1 MNPAVAN
8 TLLAVATC
16 WGASALCTAGSLPAG
31 LLGLGESDAPAGRP
45 MWSRVLD
52 RLGFWLLAV
61 GSAILAGLLTWMW
74 IELDRPP
81 LRTLGETRLWYAA
94 LLPAI
99 AVAMELRLRTTS
111 LRLPMLF
118 FGVLFVTINLMKPE
132 VFDRTLMPA
141 LQSPWFVPHVI
152 VYMVAYAA
160 LGLSCGAAVW
170 TLVVHLVARR
180 PLTVESTRLPLL
192 LVHLGIPFLTL
203 GLVFGA
209 LWAKEA
215 WGHYWTW
222 DPKETWAFLSW
233 AAYVGIV
240 HYERLRERSP
250 RATLL
255 LVAGA
260 FVAVLACWFLVN
272 LLPAAASSVHTYT
285 QT

>member
-1 MNPAVAN
+1 MSPVVMN
-8 TLLAVATC
+8 TLLAVAGC
-16 WGASALCTAGSLPAG
+16 WSASALCTAGSLPPSRYRR
-31 LLGLGESDAPAGRP
+31 LLDKT
-45 MWSRVLD
+45 
-52 RLGFWLLAV
+52 GFWLLAA
-61 GSAILAGLLTWMW
+61 GSAALVVLVTWMW

-81 LRTLGETRLWYAA
+81 LRTLGETRLWYAT

-99 AVAMELRLRTTS
+99 AVAMELRLRTSS

-118 FGVLFVTINLMKPE
+118 FGVLFLMINIMKPE

-170 TLVVHLVARR
+170 ALLRR
-180 PLTVESTRLPLL
+180 VFTRQPLTAESTHLPLL

-209 LWAKEA
+209 LWAKQA

-240 HYERLRERSP
+240 HFERLRERSP
-250 RATLL
+250 LTTLL
-255 LVAGA
+255 IVAGA
-260 FVAVLACWFLVN
+260 FAAVLACWFVVN
-272 LLPAAASSVHTYT
+272 LLPAAAVSVHTYT
-285 QT
+285 Q